1 MKQIAVIG
9 SGIAGL
15 TSAYYL
21 SRRHAVTVF
30 EADDYIGGHTHT
42 VDVALAGEKSAIDT
56 GFIVFND
63 RTYPNF
69 IRLLEELRVA
79 YQPTEM
85 SFSVRNDAID
95 LEYNGSDLKRLF
107 AQRKNLL
114 RLAFWRMLLD
124 IVRFNRAV
132 RKDAARPGARTI
144 GDYLKR
150 QRFGALFADNYLLPM
165 IAAIWSMGVQDARD
179 FPLQFFVRFF
189 ENHGLLNLVDRP
201 QWYTI
206 VGGSRAYIAP
216 LSAPFRDSV
225 RLKTPVT
232 RIQRAEGRVKLTS
245 TAGTEYFDEVVVA
258 CHGDQALALLAEPSA
273 QERKVLGALT
283 CTQNRVVLHTDTRR
297 LPRRPG
303 AWASWNYHCSGKNAG
318 RATLTYN
325 MNILQRL
332 AKRQTYLVSLNQE
345 VAQDKVL
352 GRFSYAHPV
361 FNPAAI
367 EAQGQWQAIS
377 GRNHV
382 HYCGAY
388 WLNGFHEDGVRSAL
402 RVCRAL
408 GVEP

>member
-114 RLAFWRMLLD
+114 RPAFWRMLLD

-150 QRFGALFADNYLLPM
+150 RRLGALFADNYLLPM

-189 ENHGLLNLVDRP
+189 ENHGLLDLVDRP

-216 LSAPFRDSV
+216 LSAPFRDSI

-232 RIQRAEGRVKLTS
+232 RIQRAEGR
-245 TAGTEYFDEVVVA
+245 
-258 CHGDQALALLAEPSA
+258 
-273 QERKVLGALT
+273 
-283 CTQNRVVLHTDTRR
+283 
-297 LPRRPG
+297 
-303 AWASWNYHCSGKNAG
+303 
-318 RATLTYN
+318 
-325 MNILQRL
+325 
-332 AKRQTYLVSLNQE
+332 
-345 VAQDKVL
+345 
-352 GRFSYAHPV
+352 
-361 FNPAAI
+361 
-367 EAQGQWQAIS
+367 
-377 GRNHV
+377 
-382 HYCGAY
+382 
-388 WLNGFHEDGVRSAL
+388 
-402 RVCRAL
+402 
-408 GVEP
+408 